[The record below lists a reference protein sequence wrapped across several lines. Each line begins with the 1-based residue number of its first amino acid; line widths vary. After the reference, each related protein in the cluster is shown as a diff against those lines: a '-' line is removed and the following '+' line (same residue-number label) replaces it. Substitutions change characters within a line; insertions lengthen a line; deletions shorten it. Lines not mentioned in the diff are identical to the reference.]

1 MKRIPV
7 ILIGMSLHVIVIAIY
22 VIAAIFALRALS
34 HGFAAR
40 RCLRE
45 RRGAIASW
53 RGLWMLVTLAF
64 GITFGLVATMLL
76 GYHRLGS
83 EARVATVET
92 RQLAPQRYA
101 VDLTFPDGS
110 RRSAEIEGDQW
121 QLDARIIKWRST
133 ALLLGAQPLYRLDR
147 LSGRYRKIEDTTK
160 PMTAVDLS
168 GDDLFDLADV
178 KERFPTWL
186 PWVDADY
193 GSAAFLP
200 LVDNGRFEVT
210 LSAAGGLVARPADDA
225 TESQLK
231 LGRW

>member
-1 MKRIPV
+1 MR
-7 ILIGMSLHVIVIAIY
+7 MSLHVIVIAIY
-22 VIAAIFALRALS
+22 VIAAIFALRGLS
-34 HGFAAR
+34 HGFAVR

-45 RRGAIASW
+45 RRGGAASW
-53 RGLWMLVTLAF
+53 RGLWMLVTLAI
-64 GITFGLVATMLL
+64 GVTFGLVATMLL

-147 LSGRYRKIEDTTK
+147 LSGRYRRIEDTTK
-160 PMTAVDLS
+160 PMTAIDLS

-178 KERFPTWL
+178 KQRFPTWL
-186 PWVDADY
+186 PWIDADY

-200 LVDNGRFEVT
+200 LLDNGRFEVT

-225 TESQLK
+225 TEAQLK
-231 LGRW
+231 LNRW

>member
-1 MKRIPV
+1 MR
-7 ILIGMSLHVIVIAIY
+7 MSLHIIVIAIY

-34 HGFAAR
+34 HGFAVR

-45 RRGAIASW
+45 RRGGSASW
-53 RGLWMLVTLAF
+53 RGLWMLVTLAI
-64 GITFGLVATMLL
+64 GVTFGLVATMLI

-147 LSGRYRKIEDTTK
+147 LSGRYRRIEDTTK
-160 PMTAVDLS
+160 PMTAIDLS

-178 KERFPTWL
+178 KQRFPTWL
-186 PWVDADY
+186 PWIDADY

-200 LVDNGRFEVT
+200 LLDNGRFDVT
-210 LSAAGGLVARPADDA
+210 LSAAGGLVARPADEA
-225 TESQLK
+225 TETMLK
-231 LGRW
+231 LSRW